1 MRRYAS
7 HMVLLLAAACQAENA
22 APAPDRGSAVNAP
35 SPVAGGT
42 EVRATAAGS
51 APAAVPVQDKRQS
64 PCLIQDGKQLDV
76 QPIRGVGT
84 EPFWG
89 ARTQGRCVTYS
100 TAEDQAGTRVW
111 ATVESGPNGSVW
123 KGALRGKRFQLS
135 VRPTPGCSDGMSDT
149 RYPLEVKL
157 LVDGEE
163 RRGCAEPLATG
174 R

>member
-1 MRRYAS
+1 
-7 HMVLLLAAACQAENA
+7 VED
-22 APAPDRGSAVNAP
+22 AP
-35 SPVAGGT
+35 
-42 EVRATAAGS
+42 
-51 APAAVPVQDKRQS
+51 QS

-76 QPIRGVGT
+76 QPIRAVGT

-100 TAEDQAGTRVW
+100 TPEDQAGTRVW
-111 ATVESGPNGSVW
+111 AKVESGPKGSVW
-123 KGALRGKRFQLS
+123 NGALRGKRFQLS
-135 VRPTPGCSDGMSDT
+135 VRPMPGCSDGMSDT